1 MHSSSSTFVL
11 LWHTSSYFQ
20 SKLAFRDHLSL
31 TTNFHRTKGKT
42 LEQMDIL
49 FGDQLDRNAVR
60 DSNGAAIF
68 EEKNEA
74 LEQVESRTE
83 ASKQA

>member
-1 MHSSSSTFVL
+1 M
-11 LWHTSSYFQ
+11 
-20 SKLAFRDHLSL
+20 
-31 TTNFHRTKGKT
+31 TNFCRTKGKT

-49 FGDQLDRNAVR
+49 FGDQLDRNVVR

-74 LEQVESRTE
+74 LEQVESRKE